1 MFAWFKNLLKCEV
14 LQPEE
19 LVEIEIVPYCC
30 SSVVRISVADE
41 SLLLTTAQA
50 RKLWGK
56 LGTNLEKM
64 TPDK

>member
-1 MFAWFKNLLKCEV
+1 MFTWFKNLFKCEK

-19 LVEIEIVPYCC
+19 LVDIEVILYNSAPI
-30 SSVVRISVADE
+30 VRISVGEE
-41 SLLLTTAQA
+41 SLLLTSAQA

-56 LGTNLEKM
+56 LGANLEKM